1 MGTRGHY
8 VLRYRNI
15 YFAQYHNLDSYPRW
29 LGVRVLQSMRQPN
42 AIKIHRQ
49 VLGEILD
56 GLKSASPSLLLI
68 EGGGDFN
75 PPSRFRP
82 KLDDWISWIYEIDLD
97 RNIFHING
105 VPFFSLKCLP
115 EDEDF
120 IQYMSKDDDGCMQ
133 YISEDHYGNVVRAL
147 PCPPEQEKLTP
158 PIVDDSDLA
167 SYQSLMCMGSHVALS
182 DLLAISD
189 ILSRD
194 ELVRVSL
201 LEVMIGRCMVS
212 SVFSEE
218 IYGLEF
224 AFDHNQLTDDQWSIA
239 CFMVNIAFVPQIYGY
254 GPGCFPELK
263 RKEFTWI
270 REDTVIC
277 IATHLDD
284 ERCLQASVSRL
295 INAITEQK
303 DNPGDY
309 FGIAFSVYHCAVVKV
324 VKDAHTM
331 SFSHTNALQFLPSFF
346 ADSPSTPGITALAR
360 LGYRN
365 DPTLFERVVKLCGYN
380 RLMSMR
386 IQPGESPHQGAN
398 GGDDVPPNT
407 ICPPLPVEL
416 WEEIALHLEPLDL
429 IAFGLVSTLCREAA
443 SMVLRYPHLYDY
455 RLVDVPKKKPEYLQ
469 DQHLSLHTA
478 SFSAVRDGVPATA
491 LVGSLQFEHGSSMHL
506 YAPLRVTNFVLR
518 APCSVIF

>member
-42 AIKIHRQ
+42 AIKTHRQ

-56 GLKSASPSLLLI
+56 GSKSASLSLLLI

-120 IQYMSKDDDGCMQ
+120 IRYMSKDDDGCMQ
-133 YISEDHYGNVVRAL
+133 YISEDHYGNIVRAL

-158 PIVDDSDLA
+158 PI
-167 SYQSLMCMGSHVALS
+167 VALS

-201 LEVMIGRCMVS
+201 LEVMTGRCMVS

-254 GPGCFPELK
+254 G
-263 RKEFTWI
+263 
-270 REDTVIC
+270 
-277 IATHLDD
+277 
-284 ERCLQASVSRL
+284 L

-303 DNPGDY
+303 DNP
-309 FGIAFSVYHCAVVKV
+309 VVKV

-455 RLVDVPKKKPEYLQ
+455 RLVDVSQKE
-469 DQHLSLHTA
+469 T
-478 SFSAVRDGVPATA
+478 
-491 LVGSLQFEHGSSMHL
+491 
-506 YAPLRVTNFVLR
+506 
-518 APCSVIF
+518 